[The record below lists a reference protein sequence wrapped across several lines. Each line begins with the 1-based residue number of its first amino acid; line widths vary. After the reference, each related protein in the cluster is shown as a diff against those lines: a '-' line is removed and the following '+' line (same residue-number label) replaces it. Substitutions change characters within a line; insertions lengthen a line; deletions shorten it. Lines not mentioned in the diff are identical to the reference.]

1 MRPATQQSLSRYLV
15 LGIVLLTVYLV
26 SHRLRPSRAAGASS
40 SSSAASRW
48 TLEAQLGARLAALPP
63 ATTVP
68 FLLFVDASLP
78 ASEAYLAR
86 TLASLRRADGIAGT
100 PLLFLYD
107 PAARFAAPIAAVI
120 AGVDFAP
127 ALALTSPPAEDP
139 ARAAYQ
145 LLRLG
150 LSLPFRGAVW
160 LPIGLQVS
168 QDARD
173 FAAWCLEQLERD
185 GTLRSLFGVN
195 LYYAK
200 GQGFGG
206 SERYTLATE
215 ELGLQPWGA
224 VLPRAALPLVRQ
236 TYAGT
241 GAAWQA
247 ALGEAV
253 RARGLRVATPR
264 ISRSRPV
271 REFAN
276 PPVGGEAMYIPVSD
290 RGRARGAAVTR
301 TLGLPAHPSCPR
313 VPCLACF
320 VCAEKDHP
328 LDYKGRTFLLV
339 PRH

>member
-1 MRPATQQSLSRYLV
+1 MRPPTQSISRYLV

-26 SHRLRPSRAAGASS
+26 SHRLRPSRGGAPA
-40 SSSAASRW
+40 SAAAAKW
-48 TLEAQLGARLAALPP
+48 TLEAQVGARLAGLPP

-68 FLLFVDASLP
+68 FLLHVDASLP

-86 TLASLRRADGIAGT
+86 TLASLRAADGIAST

-107 PAARFAAPIAAVI
+107 PAARYGAQIAA
-120 AGVDFAP
+120 ALAACDFAP
-127 ALALTSPPAEDP
+127 ALALTAPPAEDP
-139 ARAAYQ
+139 ARAAFQ

-150 LSLPFRGAVW
+150 LSLPFRGVVW

-185 GTLRSLFGVN
+185 GTLARSLFGVN

-224 VLPRAALPLVRQ
+224 VLPKAALPLVRQ
-236 TYAGT
+236 AYAGT
-241 GAAWQA
+241 GTAWQA

-253 RARGLRVATPR
+253 KARGLKVATPR
-264 ISRSRPV
+264 ISRSRPI
-271 REFAN
+271 REFAD
-276 PPVGGEAMYIPVSD
+276 VAQGGEAMYIPV
-290 RGRARGAAVTR
+290 RGCACEGAPSFLCSAPHTALSLSPSLCRRPRR
-301 TLGLPAHPSCPR
+301 TTP
-313 VPCLACF
+313 
-320 VCAEKDHP
+320 
-328 LDYKGRTFLLV
+328 
-339 PRH
+339 